1 VGWRLPRYLLSQ
13 HRLIVDTGPFR
24 IGVRSSDAA
33 FADTF
38 SFFYR
43 DCVCD
48 EASLVLDFDIKIYRP
63 GSLRRWVRPQ
73 VLFEIDGVR
82 PFDPHPIENAFPMY
96 EWGLNWSLA
105 SSANRY
111 LMLHAGTVAFGDR
124 ALIMPGTP
132 GSGKSTLS
140 AALHL
145 RGARLLSDEFG
156 LVRPERADLLPMP
169 RGIPLKNTSIE
180 AILEFDPAA
189 PLGPT
194 YPKTRKGRVRHLRPG
209 RDSQARQHEPA
220 IPRWLVFPKFQVGV
234 EETLRPLD
242 KTEAFRQLAFNCFN
256 YKLLGE
262 TSFRAVAQLIRQM
275 DCYTFTFSNLERAVA
290 QLSALA
296 KDPGTAEIGSA

>member
-1 VGWRLPRYLLSQ
+1 MSPP
-13 HRLIVDTGPFR
+13 RLIADLRADGEVISAGEFTLDREKAREKLRHFQLADPRRYVLELVQAAVLKGAER
-24 IGVRSSDAA
+24 I
-33 FADTF
+33 
-38 SFFYR
+38 
-43 DCVCD
+43 
-48 EASLVLDFDIKIYRP
+48 
-63 GSLRRWVRPQ
+63 
-73 VLFEIDGVR
+73 LFEIDSRR
-82 PFDPHPIENAFPMY
+82 PFEPHPAENAFPMF
-96 EWGLNWSLA
+96 EWGLNWCIA
-105 SSANRY
+105 TSAHRY
-111 LMLHAGTVAFGDR
+111 MMLHAGTVAFGDQ

-156 LVRPERADLLPMP
+156 LVRPELGDLVPMP
-169 RGIPLKNTSIE
+169 RGIPLKNASIE

-194 YPKTRKGRVRHLRPG
+194 YPKTRKGRVRHLRPD
-209 RDSQARQHEPA
+209 RESQIQQQVPA
-220 IPRWLVFPKFQVGV
+220 VPRWLVFPKYQAGA
-234 EETLRPLD
+234 EEILRPLD

-275 DCYTFTFSNLERAVA
+275 DCYTFTFSNLDRAVA

-296 KDPGTAEIGSA
+296 QEPSTEEITPA